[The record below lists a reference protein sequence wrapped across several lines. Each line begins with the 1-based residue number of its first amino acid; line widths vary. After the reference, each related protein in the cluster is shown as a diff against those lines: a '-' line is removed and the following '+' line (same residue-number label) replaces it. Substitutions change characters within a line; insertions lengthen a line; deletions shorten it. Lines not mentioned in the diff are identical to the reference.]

1 MEAIVLAGGFGTRL
15 RPCVKDL
22 PKPLAP
28 VCGRP
33 FLAYLLDYLYA
44 NGVHRAI
51 ISTGYMAEEVV
62 KSVGKTHR
70 GMVIDYSHEETPLGT
85 GGGIKKALS
94 MCSDDVVLVING
106 DTFFD
111 VDLFEMRK
119 FHERINCPVTLAAK
133 EIPDV
138 YRSGCIKSE
147 NGKLNGFSEKGASG
161 AGKINGGIYFIN
173 KNALDGITE
182 EKFSFE
188 KTVLESG
195 NFEIGV
201 FESDGYFIDI
211 GIPEAYALA
220 QSDCDKLIS
229 KRKRKAVFI
238 DRDGTINKD
247 TVHLYRKE
255 EFEFLPDAD
264 KAIADIKKLGYLA
277 VVVTNQA
284 GIAKGLYSPADA
296 DSLHGYIDSLLS
308 DKYSV
313 IADGYYYCPHHP
325 EAVIEKYK
333 TICSCRKP
341 QPGLILNAVAD
352 FTKIGIE
359 IDLENSFMVGNRNS
373 DTLAGINAGIK
384 NNILIGS
391 DEPFNAE
398 SASAHYESLYEFSQK
413 YKAGVLV

>member
-1 MEAIVLAGGFGTRL
+1 MEAIILAGGFGTRL
-15 RPCVKDL
+15 RPCIENL

-51 ISTGYMAEEVV
+51 ISTGYMADEVV
-62 KSVGKTHR
+62 NSVGKTHR

-85 GGGIKKALS
+85 GGGIKKALT
-94 MCSDDVVLVING
+94 MCRDDVVLVING

-111 VDLFEMRK
+111 VDLFEMKK
-119 FHERINCPVTLAAK
+119 FHENIGCPITLAAK

-138 YRSGCIKSE
+138 YRSGCIQFQ
-147 NGKLNGFSEKGASG
+147 NGILTGFTEKGTSG

-173 KNALDGITE
+173 RNTLDNITE

-188 KTVLESG
+188 KKVLESG

-201 FESDGYFIDI
+201 FESNGYFIDI
-211 GIPEAYALA
+211 GIPESYALA
-220 QSDCDKLIS
+220 QTDCDKLIS

-247 TVHLYRKE
+247 TVHLYEKDK
-255 EFEFLPDAD
+255 FEFLPNAD

-296 DSLHGYIDSLLS
+296 DSLHVYIDSLLAE
-308 DKYSV
+308 KHAV
-313 IADGYYYCPHHP
+313 VADGYYYCPHHP

-333 TICSCRKP
+333 TVCSCRKP
-341 QPGLILNAVAD
+341 QPGLILNAIKD
-352 FTKIGIE
+352 FSDIGIE
-359 IDLENSFMVGNRNS
+359 IDIENSFMVGNRIS

-391 DEPFNAE
+391 DEPFNPE
-398 SASAHYESLYEFSQK
+398 FASEHYESLYEFSQNIK
-413 YKAGVLV
+413 QVF

>member
-15 RPCVKDL
+15 RPCVENL

-33 FLAYLLDYLYA
+33 FLLYLLDYLYV

-51 ISTGYMAEEVV
+51 ISTGYMADEVV
-62 KSVGKTHR
+62 KAVGSKHR
-70 GMVIDYSHEETPLGT
+70 GTVIDYCREETPLGT

-94 MCSDDVVLVING
+94 MCKDDFAVVING

-119 FHERINCPVTLAAK
+119 FHRSTGCPTTLAAK

-138 YRSGCIKSE
+138 YRSGCIRTE
-147 NGKLNGFSEKGASG
+147 NGKLTGFSEKGITG

-173 KNALDGITE
+173 KNALENISED
-182 EKFSFE
+182 KFSFE

-195 NFEIGV
+195 DYEIGV

-211 GIPEAYALA
+211 GIPEAYNLA
-220 QSDCDKLIS
+220 QTDCDKLKS
-229 KRKRKAVFI
+229 TRKRRAVFI
-238 DRDGTINKD
+238 DRDGTVNKD
-247 TVHLYRKE
+247 TVHLFRKE
-255 EFEFLPDAD
+255 DFEFLPDAD
-264 KAIADIKKLGYLA
+264 KAIAEIKKSDYLA

-284 GIAKGLYSPADA
+284 GIAKGLYSPDDA
-296 DSLHGYIDSLLS
+296 DSLHSYIDSLLNE
-308 DKYSV
+308 KLSV

-325 EAVIEKYK
+325 DAVVEKYK
-333 TICSCRKP
+333 KICSCRKP
-341 QPGLILNAVAD
+341 QPGLILRAVSD
-352 FTKIGIE
+352 FAEIGIE
-359 IDLENSFMVGNRNS
+359 IDLEKSFMVGNRSS
-373 DTLAGINAGIK
+373 DTLAGLNAGIK
-384 NNILIGS
+384 NSILIGS

-398 SASAHYESLYEFSQK
+398 TASAHYESLYDFSLKIKQ
-413 YKAGVLV
+413 VF

>member
-15 RPCVKDL
+15 RPCIENL

-33 FLAYLLDYLYA
+33 FISYLLDYLYV

-51 ISTGYMAEEVV
+51 ISTGYMADEIVA
-62 KSVGKTHR
+62 SVGKTYR
-70 GMVIDYSHEETPLGT
+70 GMVVDYSHEETPLGT

-94 MCSDDVVLVING
+94 LCKDDVAVIING

-111 VDLFEMRK
+111 VNLFEMEE
-119 FHERINCPVTLAAK
+119 FHRNSGCTITLAAK

-138 YRSGCIKSE
+138 YRSGCIRTE
-147 NGKLNGFSEKGASG
+147 NGRLTGFSEKGTSG
-161 AGKINGGIYFIN
+161 AGKINGGIYFVN
-173 KNALDGITE
+173 KHSLNNITE

-188 KTVLESG
+188 KDILESG
-195 NFEIGV
+195 NYDIGV
-201 FESDGYFIDI
+201 FESNGYFIDI
-211 GIPEAYALA
+211 GIPEAYNLA
-220 QSDCDKLIS
+220 QTDCRKLVS
-229 KRKRKAVFI
+229 KRIRKAVFI

-264 KAIADIKKLGYLA
+264 KAIADIKKLGYL
-277 VVVTNQA
+277 VIVITNQA
-284 GIAKGLYSPADA
+284 GIAKGLYSPDDA
-296 DSLHGYIDSLLS
+296 DSLHKHMDSLLA

-325 EAVIEKYK
+325 DAVIDKYK
-333 TICSCRKP
+333 VKCSCRKP
-341 QPGLILNAVAD
+341 QPGLILDAVKNFAE
-352 FTKIGIE
+352 IGIE
-359 IDLENSFMVGNRNS
+359 TDFENSFMVGNRNS

-391 DEPFNAE
+391 DEPFNPE
-398 SASAHYESLYEFSQK
+398 SASSHFESLYEFSQNIK
-413 YKAGVLV
+413 QVF

>member
-15 RPCVKDL
+15 RPCIENL

-33 FLAYLLDYLYA
+33 FISYLLDYLYA

-51 ISTGYMAEEVV
+51 ISTGYMADEIV

-70 GMVIDYSHEETPLGT
+70 GMVVDYSHEETPLGT

-94 MCSDDVVLVING
+94 LCKDDIAVVING

-111 VDLFEMRK
+111 VDLFEMEE
-119 FHERINCPVTLAAK
+119 FHRNSGCAITLAAK

-138 YRSGCIKSE
+138 YRSGCIKTE
-147 NGKLNGFSEKGASG
+147 NGRLTGFTEKGTSG

-173 KNALDGITE
+173 KYSLDNITE

-188 KTVLESG
+188 KNILESG
-195 NFEIGV
+195 KYDIGV
-201 FESDGYFIDI
+201 FESNGYFIDI
-211 GIPEAYALA
+211 GIPEAYNLA
-220 QSDCDKLIS
+220 QTDCDKLVSRRI
-229 KRKRKAVFI
+229 RKAVFL

-255 EFEFLPDAD
+255 EFEFLPDAG

-277 VVVTNQA
+277 IVITNQA
-284 GIAKGLYSPADA
+284 GIAKGLYSSDDA
-296 DSLHGYIDSLLS
+296 DTLHKHIDSQLAENH
-308 DKYSV
+308 SV

-325 EAVIEKYK
+325 DAVIEKYRVD
-333 TICSCRKP
+333 CSCRKP
-341 QPGLILNAVAD
+341 QPGLILKAVDD
-352 FTKIGIE
+352 FRERGIE
-359 IDLENSFMVGNRNS
+359 IDLSSSFMAGNRNS
-373 DTLAGINAGIK
+373 DTLAGMNAGLT

-391 DEPFNAE
+391 DETFNPE
-398 SASAHYESLYEFSQK
+398 TASAHYESLYDFSQYIK
-413 YKAGVLV
+413 QVL

>member
-15 RPCVKDL
+15 RPCVENL

-33 FLAYLLDYLYA
+33 FLSYLLDYLYA
-44 NGVHRAI
+44 NGVHRAV
-51 ISTGYMAEEVV
+51 ISTGYMADEVV
-62 KSVGKTHR
+62 KSVGKSHR

-85 GGGIKKALS
+85 GGGIKKALA
-94 MCSDDVVLVING
+94 MCCDNDVLVING

-111 VDLFEMRK
+111 VDLFEMKK
-119 FHERINCPVTLAAK
+119 FHSSIGCPVTLAAK
-133 EIPDV
+133 EISDV

-147 NGKLNGFSEKGASG
+147 SGKLTGFTEKGTTG

-173 KNALDGITE
+173 KNALDNIAE

-188 KTVLESG
+188 KNVLESQ

-201 FESDGYFIDI
+201 FESSGYFIDI
-211 GIPEAYALA
+211 GIPESYALA
-220 QSDCDKLIS
+220 QTDCDKLIS
-229 KRKRKAVFI
+229 RRKRKAVFI
-238 DRDGTINKD
+238 DRDGTVNKD
-247 TVHLYRKE
+247 TVHLYKKE

-277 VVVTNQA
+277 IVVTNQA
-284 GIAKGLYSPADA
+284 GIAKGLYSPEDA
-296 DSLHGYIDSLLS
+296 DFLHGYIDSILA
-308 DKYSV
+308 KNHSV

-333 TICSCRKP
+333 TVCSCRKP
-341 QPGLILNAVAD
+341 QPGLILKAVKD
-352 FTKIGIE
+352 FAEIGIE
-359 IDLENSFMVGNRNS
+359 IDLENSFMAGNRNS

-391 DEPFNAE
+391 DEPFSAE
-398 SASAHYESLYEFSQK
+398 TASAHYESLYEFSQNIK
-413 YKAGVLV
+413 QVF

>member
-15 RPCVKDL
+15 RPCIENL

-33 FLAYLLDYLYA
+33 FISYLLDYLYA

-51 ISTGYMAEEVV
+51 ISTGYMADEIVN
-62 KSVGKTHR
+62 SIGKTCR
-70 GMVIDYSHEETPLGT
+70 GMVVDYSHEETPLGT

-94 MCSDDVVLVING
+94 LCKDDVAVVING

-111 VDLFEMRK
+111 VDLFEMEE
-119 FHERINCPVTLAAK
+119 FHRNSGCAITLASK

-138 YRSGCIKSE
+138 YRSGCIKTK
-147 NGKLNGFSEKGASG
+147 NGRLTGFSEKGTSG

-173 KNALDGITE
+173 KNSLDNITE

-188 KTVLESG
+188 KDVLESG
-195 NFEIGV
+195 KYDIGV
-201 FESDGYFIDI
+201 YESNGYFIDI
-211 GIPEAYALA
+211 GIPESYNLA
-220 QSDCDKLIS
+220 QTDCRKLFS
-229 KRKRKAVFI
+229 KRTRKAVFL

-277 VVVTNQA
+277 IVITNQA
-284 GIAKGLYSPADA
+284 GIAKGLYSPDDA
-296 DSLHGYIDSLLS
+296 DSLHEYINSQLAE
-308 DKYSV
+308 KHSV

-325 EAVIEKYK
+325 DAVIEKYK
-333 TICSCRKP
+333 VNCSCRKP
-341 QPGLILNAVAD
+341 HPGLISDAVRD
-352 FTKIGIE
+352 FSDMGIE

-373 DTLAGINAGIK
+373 DTLAGMNAGIK
-384 NNILIGS
+384 TNILIGS
-391 DEPFNAE
+391 DEPFNPE
-398 SASAHYESLYEFSQK
+398 TASAHYESLYDFSQYIK
-413 YKAGVLV
+413 QVF

>member
-15 RPCVKDL
+15 RPCIENL

-33 FLAYLLDYLYA
+33 FISYLLDYLYA
-44 NGVHRAI
+44 NGVHRVI
-51 ISTGYMAEEVV
+51 ISTGYMADEIV
-62 KSVGKTHR
+62 KSVGKAHR
-70 GMVIDYSHEETPLGT
+70 GMVVDYSHEDSPLGT

-94 MCSDDVVLVING
+94 LCKDNAAVVING

-111 VDLFEMRK
+111 VDLFEMK
-119 FHERINCPVTLAAK
+119 EFHQKSDCPITLAAK

-138 YRSGCIKSE
+138 YRSGCIKTE
-147 NGKLNGFSEKGASG
+147 NSRLAGFSEKGNAG

-173 KNALDGITE
+173 KNALDNITE

-188 KTVLESG
+188 KNILENG
-195 NFEIGV
+195 NYDIGV
-201 FESDGYFIDI
+201 FESNGYFIDI
-211 GIPEAYALA
+211 GIPEAYNLA
-220 QSDCDKLIS
+220 QTVCDKLVS
-229 KRKRKAVFI
+229 KRTRKAVFI

-277 VVVTNQA
+277 IVITNQA
-284 GIAKGLYSPADA
+284 GIAKGLYSSDDA
-296 DSLHGYIDSLLS
+296 DSLHKHIDSLLAV
-308 DKYSV
+308 KHSV

-325 EAVIEKYK
+325 DAVIEKYRVN
-333 TICSCRKP
+333 CSCRKP
-341 QPGLILNAVAD
+341 QPGLILKAVKD
-352 FTKIGIE
+352 FNEIGIE
-359 IDLENSFMVGNRNS
+359 IDLDGSFMVGNRNS
-373 DTLAGINAGIK
+373 DTLAGMNAGIK

-391 DEPFNAE
+391 DEPFNPQ
-398 SASAHYESLYEFSQK
+398 SASACCESLFEFSQNIK
-413 YKAGVLV
+413 QVF